1 MSALD
6 KLTKEDV
13 AALRQFAIA
22 CNCGIRW
29 KGELR
34 ASWESGV
41 WGYKVEP
48 DTRATLRNIR
58 NRLGTSWLSKFNF
71 A

>member
-1 MSALD
+1 MAALD
-6 KLTKEDV
+6 KLTKADV
-13 AALRQFAIA
+13 AALRQYSIA

-29 KGELR
+29 KGKLR
-34 ASWESGV
+34 DAWATGV
-41 WGYKVEP
+41 YGARVDP
-48 DTRATLRNIR
+48 DTKATLQSIR